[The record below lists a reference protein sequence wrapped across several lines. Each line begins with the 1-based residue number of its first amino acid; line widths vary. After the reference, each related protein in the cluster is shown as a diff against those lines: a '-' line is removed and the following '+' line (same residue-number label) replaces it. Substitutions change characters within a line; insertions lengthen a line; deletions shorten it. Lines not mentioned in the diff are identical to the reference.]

1 MKEKIRDY
9 AMKIGADDVGF
20 AAAADYSSQKAPDLK
35 KILPTVQ
42 SMVVLAYRELDGT
55 LESPNP
61 RTGMTGRFSIM
72 ELAKTNNYLL
82 ARYIENTFH
91 VKTAPVS
98 VSYPLDMAP
107 PTHGLTGDV
116 SLRHAAVAAGLGIFG
131 RHNLVIHPKFGS
143 RVVFTAF
150 LTELPL
156 ESDQRVTEE
165 LCDNCNL
172 CVENCPAKALDEEGK
187 TSAMK
192 CLKVSQPNGI
202 GGIITFAAKLT
213 EASAE
218 DKTKMIFDPK
228 FFNICQSLA
237 LGFEYHCFRCMA
249 VCPAG
254 RS

>member
-61 RTGMTGRFSIM
+61 RTGMTGRFGIM
-72 ELAKTNNYLL
+72 ELAKKNNYLL
-82 ARYIENTFH
+82 ARFIEDTFH
-91 VKTAPVS
+91 AKTAPVS
-98 VSYPLDMAP
+98 VSYPLDMTP

-116 SLRHAAVAAGLGIFG
+116 SLRHAAIAAGLGIFG

-143 RVVFTAF
+143 RVVFSAF

-156 ESDQRVTEE
+156 KSDPRINEE

-172 CVENCPAKALDEEGK
+172 CVESCPARALDEEGK

-192 CLKVSQPNGI
+192 CLKISQPTGM
-202 GGIITFAAKLT
+202 GGAINFFGKLVSS
-213 EASAE
+213 SAE
-218 DKTKMIFDPK
+218 EQKKMIYDPQ
-228 FFNICQSLA
+228 FFSLCQA
-237 LGFEYHCFRCMA
+237 MYNGFEYHCFRCMA